1 MAKTASI
8 EIPYAPRY
16 PEVHDTLESRRFTVL
31 VAHRRFGK
39 TVLVVNHLIRA
50 ACMSAATAGHF
61 AYIAPFRN
69 QAKDVAWAYLK
80 RYTAPIPGRR
90 VNESDLSISLPSN
103 GGGSKIRIFGADN
116 PDALR
121 GLYFDGVVLDE
132 VAQMK
137 PEIWGE
143 IIQPA
148 LADRMGWAVFIG
160 TPKGINLFSE
170 LYQQARVEQAKPN
183 SSWAAL
189 CYPVNITSAL
199 PASEVERLRAEL
211 SDNKFRQEMLC
222 DFNASNDDTLISQDE
237 VEAALSRD
245 PNWELINQYPL
256 IVGVD
261 VARFGGDSTVFF
273 GRRHNY
279 AFRPVVLQGYSNT
292 EVAHR
297 LMAHIA
303 EFHPAEVNIDQGQG
317 TGVIDLVRDLTRMK
331 DVIINEIPFGS
342 KAGQPEKYF
351 NRRAEMWVHLR
362 DWLRAGGILPN
373 YNECANALR
382 LELCAP
388 MYSFDGQGRIKLEPK
403 ENIKERI
410 QRSPDLGDAL
420 ALTFATDTYPDE
432 RGVFPNLERK
442 YGPEAAPR
450 LRNWVMGKREKK
462 EWQPW

>member
-1 MAKTASI
+1 MAKI
-8 EIPYAPRY
+8 EIPYTPRY
-16 PEVHDTLESRRFTVL
+16 PEVHEILERTRFTVI

-39 TVLVVNHLIRA
+39 TVLALNHLIKMALLQTKSMGRYA
-50 ACMSAATAGHF
+50 F
-61 AYIAPFRN
+61 VAPYLK
-69 QAKDVAWAYLK
+69 QAKENTWEYFK
-80 RYTAPIPGRR
+80 HYTATLPNRE
-90 VNESDLSISLPSN
+90 VNESECSIRLPN
-103 GGGSKIRIFGADN
+103 GARIRLFGADN

-121 GLYFDGVVLDE
+121 GPYLDGVILDE

-137 PEIWGE
+137 PELWGE
-143 IIQPA
+143 VVRPM
-148 LADRMGWAVFIG
+148 LMDRPGWAVFIG

-170 LYQQARVEQAKPN
+170 LYNRASTEQANGNPN
-183 SSWAAL
+183 WAAL
-189 CYPVNITSAL
+189 CYPVNVTNAL
-199 PASEVERLRAEL
+199 PPGEVEDARREL
-211 SDNKFRQEMLC
+211 SENAFRQEMLC
-222 DFNASNDDTLISQDE
+222 DFNASNDDNLISQDE
-237 VEAALSRD
+237 VEGALARE
-245 PNWELINQYPL
+245 PNWEIINQYPL

-279 AFRPVVLQGYSNT
+279 AYRPVVLNGYSNT

-303 EFHPAEVNIDQGQG
+303 EFHPSQVNIDQGQG
-317 TGVIDLVRDLTRMK
+317 TGVIDLVRDLTHTR

-388 MYSFDGQGRIKLEPK
+388 MYSFDNQGRIKLEPK

-432 RGVFPNLERK
+432 RAVFPNLERK
-442 YGPEAAPR
+442 YGPEAGPR
-450 LRNWVMGKREKK
+450 MRNWIIGKREKK

>member
-1 MAKTASI
+1 M
-8 EIPYAPRY
+8 
-16 PEVHDTLESRRFTVL
+16 
-31 VAHRRFGK
+31 AHRRFGK
-39 TVLVVNHLIRA
+39 TVLALNHLIKMALLQTKSMGRYA
-50 ACMSAATAGHF
+50 F
-61 AYIAPFRN
+61 VAPYLK
-69 QAKDVAWAYLK
+69 QAKENTWEYFK
-80 RYTAPIPGRR
+80 HYTATLPNRE
-90 VNESDLSISLPSN
+90 VNESECSIRLPN
-103 GGGSKIRIFGADN
+103 GARIRLFGADN

-121 GLYFDGVVLDE
+121 GPYLDGVILDE

-137 PEIWGE
+137 PELWGE
-143 IIQPA
+143 VVRPM
-148 LADRMGWAVFIG
+148 LMDRPGWAVFIG

-170 LYQQARVEQAKPN
+170 LYNRASTEQANGNPN
-183 SSWAAL
+183 WAAL
-189 CYPVNITSAL
+189 CYPVNVTNAL
-199 PASEVERLRAEL
+199 PPGEVEDARREL
-211 SDNKFRQEMLC
+211 SENAFRQEMLC
-222 DFNASNDDTLISQDE
+222 DFNASNDDNLISQDE
-237 VEAALSRD
+237 VEGALARE
-245 PNWELINQYPL
+245 PNWEIINQYPL

-279 AFRPVVLQGYSNT
+279 AYRPVVLNGYSNT

-303 EFHPAEVNIDQGQG
+303 EFHPSQVNIDQGQG
-317 TGVIDLVRDLTRMK
+317 TGVIDLVRDLTHTR

-373 YNECANALR
+373 YTECANALR

-388 MYSFDGQGRIKLEPK
+388 MYSFDNQGRIKLEPK

-420 ALTFATDTYPDE
+420 APDLCN
-432 RGVFPNLERK
+432 RNISRRARRLPQ
-442 YGPEAAPR
+442 PR
-450 LRNWVMGKREKK
+450 TQVRPRSRPTSARLGHGQTREKGMAAMVGVSGMDGF
-462 EWQPW
+462 EQLGAPAPNPG

>member
-50 ACMSAATAGHF
+50 ACISASTDGHF

-170 LYQQARVEQAKPN
+170 LYNQARKEQAKGNPA
-183 SSWAAL
+183 WAAL

-199 PASEVERLRAEL
+199 PQPEVERLRAEL
-211 SDNKFRQEMLC
+211 SENKFRQEMLC

-331 DVIINEIPFGS
+331 DVVITMTVHEGFHTYAYVADEDPFIPTEVNIELPEDYEKSGS
-342 KAGQPEKYF
+342 LVTPTPTPSSTAMTYYTGNGAFRQ
-351 NRRAEMWVHLR
+351 
-362 DWLRAGGILPN
+362 
-373 YNECANALR
+373 
-382 LELCAP
+382 
-388 MYSFDGQGRIKLEPK
+388 RIKG
-403 ENIKERI
+403 N
-410 QRSPDLGDAL
+410 GDGEVVCKVKYQACDASMCMPPVTKTITL
-420 ALTFATDTYPDE
+420 AI
-432 RGVFPNLERK
+432 R
-442 YGPEAAPR
+442 
-450 LRNWVMGKREKK
+450 
-462 EWQPW
+462 